1 VAVDDVTPPAAAE
14 PAPLAPPQR
23 RPVAAKAHENR
34 FAIAYVC
41 LAVVVAGAIIAFAI
55 VLKDGEKS
63 AARWSVW
70 QPNASGI
77 DGTRQIADH
86 VARRYRSEAGAQLTT
101 NLIAPFTI
109 QQAPISAVAI
119 RNDVRGSDN
128 QFYNYSFPT
137 NVPFTLCGLGTRCA
151 IATGK
156 ASLARGRLVRRQ
168 ALELALYTFKYI
180 KGSQSVLEYL
190 PPAAGTQLSYA
201 LFLRKSD
208 VDGALKQPLRETL
221 PGVPP
226 FKVSTQ
232 LQDDPAI
239 DNMLQEHVFRVDY
252 TQIPDGSVLTVLSP
266 REISS

>member
-1 VAVDDVTPPAAAE
+1 MAVDDVTPTAAAE
-14 PAPLAPPQR
+14 PSSLAPLQR
-23 RPVAAKAHENR
+23 RSVGAKAYENR
-34 FAIAYVC
+34 FAIAYVG
-41 LAVVVAGAIIAFAI
+41 LAVVVAGAIIAFA
-55 VLKDGEKS
+55 VVMKDGGKT
-63 AARWSVW
+63 ALRWSVW

-86 VARRYRSEAGAQLTT
+86 VARRYRSEGGTQLTT
-101 NLIAPFTI
+101 NLIAPFQI

-151 IATGK
+151 IASGK
-156 ASLARGRLVRRQ
+156 PSLARGRLVRRQ
-168 ALELALYTFKYI
+168 ALELALYTFTYI

-190 PPAAGTQLSYA
+190 PPAAGNQLTYA
-201 LFLRKSD
+201 MFLRKSD
-208 VDGALKQPLRETL
+208 VKGALEQPLRETL
-221 PGVPP
+221 PGTPP
-226 FKVSTQ
+226 FTASTK

-266 REISS
+266 REITS

>member
-1 VAVDDVTPPAAAE
+1 MAVDDVTPPAVVE

-41 LAVVVAGAIIAFAI
+41 LAVVVAGAIIAFA
-55 VLKDGEKS
+55 VVMKDGGTS
-63 AARWSVW
+63 TARWSVW

-86 VARRYRSEAGAQLTT
+86 VARRYRSETGAQLTT
-101 NLIAPFTI
+101 NLIAPFQI

-151 IATGK
+151 IASGK
-156 ASLARGRLVRRQ
+156 PSLARGRLVRRQ
-168 ALELALYTFKYI
+168 AFELALYTFKYI
-180 KGSQSVLEYL
+180 SGSQSVLEYL
-190 PPAAGTQLSYA
+190 PPAAGNQLTYA
-201 LFLRKSD
+201 MFLRKSE
-208 VDGALKQPLRETL
+208 VEGALGQPLRETL

-226 FKVSTQ
+226 FTVSTK
-232 LQDDPAI
+232 LRDDPAI
-239 DNMLQEHVFRVDY
+239 DNMLQEHIFRVDY

-266 REISS
+266 REISQ